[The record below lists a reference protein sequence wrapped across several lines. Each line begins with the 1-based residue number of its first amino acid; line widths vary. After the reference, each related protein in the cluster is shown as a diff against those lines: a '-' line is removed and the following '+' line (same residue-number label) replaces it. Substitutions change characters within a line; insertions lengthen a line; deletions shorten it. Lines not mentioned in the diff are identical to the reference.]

1 MPKIKSSIG
10 DYIKDTIHNSL
21 PNHFTEASITSF
33 DLQINLICGGSI
45 DGFYK
50 NIDKILSDPEKR
62 KIYAC
67 STDEKS
73 NKSYINMIDLRYGAF
88 ISFKRKRKGINYRE
102 KYSYVDCV
110 CRPEPVII
118 YISDI
123 NPLNLATPEY
133 ENSLTVGMNKNIFD
147 SEYKSTTTTEERHVS
162 LDSYYMGR
170 DTKAINCFSINLE
183 KMLRELLG
191 DQAITEINDLSFQ
204 RYDDEK
210 RNIVKILNITIS
222 SNITVNSTPTAYV
235 QYAKKIGEE
244 REFTH
249 RDPVIC
255 DYDVIHYK
263 EKHPW
268 LTTFELYNPDVFRR
282 DFGYDDSD
290 WSVMVSV
297 YDLRERLKSRLEK
310 YISEEYGLDSAHRY
324 LETVIDSIPENTIQ
338 FSLTF
343 ETYDNIPEAYKSCVS
358 HDAMA
363 LIDNGDIIDEIIYG
377 SVNCEKI
384 MSTYISYIFG
394 DDNIAI
400 VNSNS
405 ISKISNYKKK
415 YIMLFDLDSMPA
427 GFIRTYNHEDQNGKL
442 TFDRRPLISIWN
454 SQKE

>member
-10 DYIKDTIHNSL
+10 DYIKDTIRNSV
-21 PNHFTEASITSF
+21 PSHFTEATITSF

-62 KIYAC
+62 KVYAC

-73 NKSYINMIDLRYGAF
+73 NKSYINMIDLRYGTF
-88 ISFKRKRKGINYRE
+88 ISFKRKRKSINYRE
-102 KYSYVDCV
+102 KYSYVDSV
-110 CRPEPVII
+110 CRPEPIII

-123 NPLNLATPEY
+123 NPMNLATPEY

-147 SEYKSTTTTEERHVS
+147 SEYKSSTRSEKRNTFRN
-162 LDSYYMGR
+162 SYYSGK
-170 DTKAINCFSINLE
+170 DTKAINCFSMNLE
-183 KMLRELLG
+183 KMLRDLLG
-191 DQAITEINDLSFQ
+191 DQAITEISDLSFQ
-204 RYDDEK
+204 RDDDK
-210 RNIVKILNITIS
+210 RNVVKILNITIA

-235 QYAKKIGEE
+235 QYAKKVGEE

-249 RDPVIC
+249 RDPAVY
-255 DYDVIHYK
+255 DSDVIHYK
-263 EKHPW
+263 EKHTW
-268 LTTFELYNPDVFRR
+268 MTTFELYNPEAFRWVF
-282 DFGYDDSD
+282 DADDAD
-290 WSVMVSV
+290 WSVTVSV
-297 YDLRERLKSRLEK
+297 YDLRERLKSKLEK

-343 ETYDNIPEAYKSCVS
+343 KSYDNIPDMYKSYINKDPLV
-358 HDAMA
+358 
-363 LIDNGDIIDEIIYG
+363 LIDNGDIIDAIIYG
-377 SVNCEKI
+377 DVDCEKI

-394 DDNIAI
+394 DDNIDI

-442 TFDRRPLISIWN
+442 TFDRRTLVSIWN